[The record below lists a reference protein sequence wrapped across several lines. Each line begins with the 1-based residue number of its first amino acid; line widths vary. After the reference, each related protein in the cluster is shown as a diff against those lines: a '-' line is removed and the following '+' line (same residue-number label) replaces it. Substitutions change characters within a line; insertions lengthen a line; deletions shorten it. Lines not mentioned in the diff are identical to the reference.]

1 MAEAV
6 ARHHAS
12 DVIEASS
19 AGVAPLGYIVEP
31 TIEVLLGRGY
41 STVGLSSKRLSPQ
54 AIDGA
59 DLIVNLSGCP
69 IDCLPDHVK
78 VEEWPVE
85 DPYGT
90 DPENYR
96 RILEEIENRV
106 LTLATR
112 FRPKIDLE
120 NSNHQ

>member
-19 AGVAPLGYIVEP
+19 AGLAPLGYIVEP
-31 TIEVLLGRGY
+31 TIDVLLGSGY
-41 STVGLSSKRLSPQ
+41 STEYLSSKRLSRQ

-59 DLIVNLSGCP
+59 DLIVNLSGYP
-69 IDCLPDHVK
+69 IDCLPDHMK

-106 LTLATR
+106 LALATR
-112 FRPKIDLE
+112 FRPRIDLE
-120 NSNHQ
+120 NSSHA